1 MQASLKS
8 LVAGCACAL
17 IAGYANAQPLAPLN
31 SDTEKNRIDWSQLG
45 TMFGPVP
52 APPANAKFGGVSKT
66 LTNEYWRSLCEGYQ
80 RYAAK
85 AGVEVV
91 YQAAQNEGDQL
102 GQLSRPP
109 CMA

>member
-52 APPANAKFGGVSKT
+52 APPANAKF
-66 LTNEYWRSLCEGYQ
+66 WRCLEN
-80 RYAAK
+80 A
-85 AGVEVV
+85 
-91 YQAAQNEGDQL
+91 DQ
-102 GQLSRPP
+102 
-109 CMA
+109 